1 MDKFLKKQKLSKTHT
16 KGNIDPYFLEEPIY
30 S

>member
-16 KGNIDPYFLEEPIY
+16 KGNVDPYFLEEPI
-30 S
+30 SS